1 MAGTYEELQPAAEW
15 RDASGIKFLCV
26 TLEKLIYLKRAAGRP
41 RTFEMLARLEAARQ
55 EIRSDVDRPPSEASA
70 IQAGKRDNCGKTKS
84 PSRICSPGLKFFTP
98 PVPFRRISRS
108 LSVTGG

>member
-26 TLEKLIYLKRAAGRP
+26 TLEKLIYLKRAARRP

-55 EIRSDVDRPPSEASA
+55 EIRSDVDRPPVKHLPFKQESETTAAKQKARAASA
-70 IQAGKRDNCGKTKS
+70 ARA
-84 PSRICSPGLKFFTP
+84 
-98 PVPFRRISRS
+98 
-108 LSVTGG
+108 